1 MDDFK
6 GNDELRAS
14 RMHKIVKEFDNK
26 LISNPMAGYVVDK
39 EIPPPSSTVYKLKH
53 AQKS

>member
-1 MDDFK
+1 VDDFK

-26 LISNPMAGYVVDK
+26 LISNPMSGYVEGK
-39 EIPPPSSTVYKLKH
+39 EIPAPTST
-53 AQKS
+53 